1 MISKLPAATSPINML
16 FCQKTRPP
24 RSVSLVSSRGFTLIE
39 LSIVVVIISMLL
51 SLGLGVLNA
60 QLVSAAQAETK
71 KRQAII
77 KDALTAYLGANKRL
91 PCPDIPNNTHGT
103 TDTSQVTGGEDRA
116 GGIPTGACSGNIG
129 VVPYATLGL
138 GRELA
143 MDGWGNFM
151 SYSVPPATGT
161 CPDGIAWS
169 LSDCFGAAKISPYL
183 LFDGTAE
190 SASNVLAVV
199 VSHGPN
205 GFAAWGRQG
214 SWNVLPLRCEEAH
227 NAIAAVS
234 GCTLT
239 ANKFYKGDRAEVD
252 DVVAA
257 LTRDEA
263 INALAMQGTLKSA
276 EGQVIEDLARLRS
289 AKLNKK
295 VLLPDGAC
303 STSVLDTGEKLP
315 SDPWGKLYE
324 IVEGDA
330 LEVLPN
336 KLPICICSTRGSGS
350 LPAPTDVDPTCR
362 HDAPT
367 TCVEINRTEVNSIR
381 QFMGLGPC

>member
-143 MDGWGNFM
+143 QDGWANFM
-151 SYSVPPATGT
+151 SYSIPAGSGT
-161 CPDGIAWS
+161 CPGTGINWS
-169 LSDCFGAAKISPYL
+169 LSACFGAAKDSPYS
-183 LFDGTAE
+183 LFEGTVA
-190 SASNVLAVV
+190 APIPAATHVLAVV

-214 SWNVLPLRCEEAH
+214 SRNVLPLRCEEAH
-227 NAIAAVS
+227 NAIATVS

-239 ANKFYKGDRAEVD
+239 ANNFYKGDRTEVD
-252 DVVAA
+252 DVVAY
-257 LTRDEA
+257 LTHDEA
-263 INALAMQGTLKSA
+263 INALVTQGTLKSV
-276 EGQVIEDLARLRS
+276 EGQLVEDLAKLRS

-295 VLLPDGAC
+295 ALLPDVDC
-303 STSVLDTGEKLP
+303 STSVLDTGETLP
-315 SDPWGKLYE
+315 SDPWGNSYGVAQGSVSDNR
-324 IVEGDA
+324 IPV
-330 LEVLPN
+330 
-336 KLPICICSTRGSGS
+336 CICSTRRSGS
-350 LPAPTDVDPTCR
+350 LPTEPISDCSPI
-362 HDAPT
+362 APT